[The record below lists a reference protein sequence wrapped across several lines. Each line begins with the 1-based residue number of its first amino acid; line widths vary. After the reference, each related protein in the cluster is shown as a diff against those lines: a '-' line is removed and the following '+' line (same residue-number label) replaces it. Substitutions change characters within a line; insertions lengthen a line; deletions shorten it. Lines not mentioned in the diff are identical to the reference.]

1 MDKDGGRNTCETT
14 LSDLEDISELGI
26 GDFPASPMK
35 AMDDLLEECFLQAI
49 KSSMDKFKLPMLAS
63 TFYSAYILPQCPT
76 HLRLDIR
83 RSSFR
88 KLSRFLHMMTEKGVV
103 AVKETGKG
111 VQSLISI
118 NQDHP
123 IVQTFSPLLLAAE
136 DCKDKVAHIEDAL
149 KPEISVTEL
158 YSPSL
163 KLLPVFRACGHGKAS
178 LLTVTEVKEALTRY
192 AEINNLTS
200 SHSPGSVHLDPILHD
215 GLSHK
220 SQFLCE
226 EMTWADLSNIVIQSM
241 KPAYQ
246 ISHGDSQPVIRKGL
260 LQPVSMIVVQ
270 RAGNKKVTLVENL
283 ELYGISA
290 EKLSHTAQRTAAAS
304 ATVEVSSGSER
315 LLVQGNAVKLL
326 AKVLQDEYGLPLQYI
341 IAVDKVKP
349 RSGRK

>member
-1 MDKDGGRNTCETT
+1 
-14 LSDLEDISELGI
+14 
-26 GDFPASPMK
+26 
-35 AMDDLLEECFLQAI
+35 
-49 KSSMDKFKLPMLAS
+49 
-63 TFYSAYILPQCPT
+63 
-76 HLRLDIR
+76 
-83 RSSFR
+83 
-88 KLSRFLHMMTEKGVV
+88 MMTEKGVV

-226 EMTWADLSNIVIQSM
+226 EMTWADLSNM
-241 KPAYQ
+241 
-246 ISHGDSQPVIRKGL
+246 
-260 LQPVSMIVVQ
+260 
-270 RAGNKKVTLVENL
+270 
-283 ELYGISA
+283 
-290 EKLSHTAQRTAAAS
+290 
-304 ATVEVSSGSER
+304 
-315 LLVQGNAVKLL
+315 
-326 AKVLQDEYGLPLQYI
+326 
-341 IAVDKVKP
+341 
-349 RSGRK
+349 